1 MESSLP
7 FSLSLAIYISEW
19 LVRLVM
25 LFVIVNRHPPRTA
38 VAWLLVVFFLPWLGL
53 ILYFLVGENR
63 LPRRRIKLRKALLER
78 YGDAKRLEALGGK
91 EPQPRIDDRFL
102 PTVTLAE
109 KLSFMPIR
117 FGNESLLLVDTDKV
131 IDQLVEDI
139 DAAQKNVH
147 LLFYIFAADETGQRI
162 GLALERAVRRGVK
175 CRLLVDAVGSRDFL
189 NQMASHLKTVG
200 VEVQAALPV
209 TFLRAYVARLDLRNH
224 RKIVVIDGKIGYAGS
239 QNIVNANYGYK
250 SLKYYDIMV
259 RLSGPVVVELQ
270 IVFAND
276 WCAESDQSLADV
288 ELSPCE
294 EEAFFEEGDAVQAL
308 ASGPLSPVENYQRQV
323 VTAIHAARKQV
334 TITTPYFVPDE
345 VFLEA
350 LETAALKG
358 VRVDL
363 IVPAK
368 SDHLLVSIAACA
380 FYEQLL
386 ESGVNVYLFHDGLL
400 HAKSMTIDDSVA
412 FLGSSNFDIRS
423 FRLNFEINMIFYG
436 SSFTEKLTEQ
446 QANFRKNSESLLLSK
461 WRNRPLYK
469 QFIQNVFKLL
479 SPVL

>member
-1 MESSLP
+1 MEE
-7 FSLSLAIYISEW
+7 SLSFSGSLVVYISEW
-19 LVRLVM
+19 LIRLVM
-25 LFVIVNRHPPRTA
+25 LFVIVNRHAPRTA
-38 VAWLLVVFFLPWLGL
+38 VAWLLVVFFLPWPGL
-53 ILYFLVGENR
+53 LLYFLIGENR
-63 LPRRRIKLRKALLER
+63 LPRRRIRLRKALLER
-78 YGDAKRLEALGGK
+78 YGDVRRLEVLGSR
-91 EPQPRIDDRFL
+91 ESASRIDDRFL

-109 KLSFMPIR
+109 KLGFMPIR
-117 FGNESLLLVDTDKV
+117 FGNESLLLADTDGV
-131 IDQLVEDI
+131 IDQLVKDI
-139 DAAQKNVH
+139 DAAQKNIH
-147 LLFYIFAADETGQRI
+147 LLFYIFAADETGKRI
-162 GLALERAVRRGVK
+162 GLALERATQRGIK

-189 NQMASHLKTVG
+189 KQVAPHLKAVG
-200 VEVQAALPV
+200 IEVREALPV
-209 TFLRAYVARLDLRNH
+209 TFFRAYVARLDLRNH
-224 RKIVVIDGKIGYAGS
+224 RKIVVIDGRIGYTGS
-239 QNIVNANYGYK
+239 QNIVNVDYGYK
-250 SLKYYDIMV
+250 SLKYYDLMV

-294 EEAFFEEGDAVQAL
+294 EAPFFDEGDAVQAL
-308 ASGPLSPVENYQRQV
+308 PSGPLSPVENYQRQV
-323 VTAIHAARKQV
+323 VTAIHAARQQV

-358 VRVDL
+358 VRVEL

-368 SDHLLVSIAACA
+368 SDQPMVAIAACA

-386 ESGVNVYLFHDGLL
+386 ESGVHVYLFHEGLL
-400 HAKSMTIDDSVA
+400 HAKSMTIDDSIA

-436 SSFTEKLTEQ
+436 AGFTKKLSRQ
-446 QANFRKNSESLLLSK
+446 QAFFREKSELLSLRQ
-461 WRNRPLYK
+461 WQSRPFYK
-469 QFIQNVFKLL
+469 QAIQNILKLL